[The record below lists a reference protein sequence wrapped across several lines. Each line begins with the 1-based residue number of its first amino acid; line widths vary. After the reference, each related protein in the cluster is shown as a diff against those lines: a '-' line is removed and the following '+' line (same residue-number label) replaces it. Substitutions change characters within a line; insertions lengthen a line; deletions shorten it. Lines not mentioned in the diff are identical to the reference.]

1 MILVLK
7 EIAETLKNTILILN
21 IPILIITVYATIVRL
36 IEAINQLS
44 TQPDVKTVVA
54 KIIQTI
60 KNFISVEKYN
70 TK

>member
-1 MILVLK
+1 MSILK

-44 TQPDVKTVVA
+44 TQPDVNTVVA

-60 KNFISVEKYN
+60 KNFISIEKYN
-70 TK
+70 IK